1 MNWGHGAADQRCSTW
16 GKSGP
21 VWGSQVSGIDCGVGW
36 VLCMGSYLVSM
47 VCARGVFLP
56 GSCSA
61 ASLPTT
67 PRAWYRERHARVEAQ
82 ISPPPNI
89 SIVVALAPFAPLIP
103 HPLGFFAFHS
113 AWELKD
119 GSILLLFWS
128 LQVAAAPAQRWDMF
142 ALKILLG
149 IIIFLL
155 KMLPSSQLKLL
166 LLI

>member
-1 MNWGHGAADQRCSTW
+1 MGKVRASV
-16 GKSGP
+16 GKSS
-21 VWGSQVSGIDCGVGW
+21 VRDRLWSG
-36 VLCMGSYLVSM
+36 MGALHGELLSLNG
-47 VCARGVFLP
+47 VCAWCVPAWILL
-56 GSCSA
+56 SCLSPYHP
-61 ASLPTT
+61 SCIC
-67 PRAWYRERHARVEAQ
+67 AWYRERHARVEAQ